1 MSQAQSQVKPQGIA
15 GRIGTWSAQNKKK
28 VLVAWI
34 LFVILSVVGGSMV
47 KSNELTDA
55 DSFAGE
61 SGRAEKTLEKQ
72 FPEAAVAGEMLL
84 ITSKSDTANSLQ
96 FKTAIKDVAKT
107 IGAVPVV
114 TRLQT
119 PVNQEGLVS
128 DNGHTVLVPFEIKG
142 KKEDASKKIGPVN
155 AAVKEAQAAHPELLI
170 EQFGDA
176 SVGAEMDKWVQNDL
190 HKAETMSVPITLII
204 LLIAFGAIVAAGVP
218 VLFAASAVIAT
229 VGLISIPSLLFPV
242 DQYVAI
248 LVTLIGMAV
257 GVDYS
262 LFYLRREREE
272 RAKGHDAPSAIA
284 IASSTSGRTILISGM
299 TVMAAM
305 SGQFLTGDKSG
316 TSNAVGTIMV
326 VAVAMLGSLTALPA
340 MLALLGRHVDKGR
353 IRIPFRRKNRD
364 KNARPEIRDSRMWGF
379 ILNRVLKRP
388 LVSAIGAT
396 ALLLVIASPAL
407 HFKIHQTGTNDLP
420 PDMPGY
426 TVLQH
431 MNKAFPSNNANA
443 TVVVTAPNVN
453 TPDVKQGIADLEQAA
468 KDSGQV
474 NPPFDTRISADGT
487 VAAVEMQLA
496 GTGDD
501 QASKDALKTLR
512 NEIIPATLGNV
523 PGVDANVSGTTA
535 INEDSSARLA
545 ETAPLI
551 FGFVLAMAFILMLVT
566 FRSIVVPIK
575 AIILNLLSVAAAY
588 GVLVW
593 VFQDG
598 HGSSLLGFAPTGGVT
613 PWLPTFLFVILFGLS
628 MDYHVF
634 ILSRVKELVDGG
646 MRTEDAVAQGIK
658 STAGVVTGA
667 AAVMVA
673 VFGIFATLSLVDLK
687 EFGVGL
693 AVAVFL
699 DATIIRGVLLPASMK
714 LLGEHNW
721 WLPKPLQ
728 WLPEFRH
735 EPAPAPVAEV
745 AA

>member
-1 MSQAQSQVKPQGIA
+1 LSQPQVQPQGIA

-28 VLVAWI
+28 VLLGWI
-34 LFVILSVVGGSMV
+34 VFVVLSVIGGGQLT
-47 KSNELTDA
+47 SNELTDA

-61 SGRAEKTLEKQ
+61 SGRAEKTLEKS
-72 FPEAAVAGEMLL
+72 FPEAAVASEML
-84 ITSKSDTANSLQ
+84 IIHSKTQTVGSPKFDA
-96 FKTAIKDVAKT
+96 AVKDIAATVK
-107 IGAVPVV
+107 AVPVV
-114 TRLQT
+114 TRMHT
-119 PVNQEGLVS
+119 PADTDGLVS
-128 DNGHTVLVPFEIKG
+128 DDRHTAMVSFEIKG
-142 KKEDASKKIGPVN
+142 KKDDASGKIGPVK
-155 AAVKEAQAAHPELLI
+155 AAVKDAQGAHPELRV

-176 SVGAEMDKWVQNDL
+176 SVGAEMDKWIQNDL
-190 HKAETMSVPITLII
+190 HKAETMSIPVTLII

-229 VGLISIPSLLFPV
+229 VGLLSVPSQVFPI
-242 DQYVAI
+242 DQYAAI

-257 GVDYS
+257 AVDYS

-272 RAKGHDAPSAIA
+272 RAKGRSEIDAVA
-284 IASSTSGRTILISGM
+284 IASSTSGRTILISGV

-305 SGQFLTGDKSG
+305 AGQFLTGDKAG

-326 VAVAMLGSLTALPA
+326 VAVAMLGSITALPA

-353 IRIPFRRKNRD
+353 IRIPFRRRNKTD
-364 KNARPEIRDSRMWGF
+364 RPQIRESRFWNF
-379 ILNRVLKRP
+379 ILDRVLRRP
-388 LVSAIGAT
+388 LVAALGALAI
-396 ALLLVIASPAL
+396 LLLIASPAL
-407 HFKIHQTGTNDLP
+407 HFKVHQTGINDLP

-426 TVLQH
+426 TVMKH
-431 MNKAFPSNNANA
+431 MQDAFPSNNAGA
-443 TVVVTAPNVN
+443 TVVITADNVN
-453 TPDVKQGIADLEQAA
+453 APEVKQAIADLEQTA
-468 KDSGQV
+468 KESGQV
-474 NPPFDTRISADGT
+474 TPPFDTRVSSDGK
-487 VAAVEMQLA
+487 VAAVDMQLV
-496 GTGDD
+496 GDGQN
-501 QASKDALKTLR
+501 QASKDALNTLR
-512 NEIIPATLGNV
+512 NEIIPSTVGTVHGL
-523 PGVDANVSGTTA
+523 DANVSGTTA
-535 INEDSSARLA
+535 INEDSSAQLA
-545 ETAPLI
+545 RTAPLI
-551 FGFVLAMAFILMLVT
+551 FAFVLAMAFVLMLVT

-598 HGSSLLGFAPTGGVT
+598 HGSSWLGFAPTGGVT

-646 MRTEDAVAQGIK
+646 MSTEDAVAQGIK
-658 STAGVVTGA
+658 STASVVTGA

-693 AVAVFL
+693 AVAVL
-699 DATIIRGVLLPASMK
+699 IDATIIRGVLLPATMK
-714 LLGEHNW
+714 LLGERNW
-721 WLPKPLQ
+721 WLPSPLR

-735 EPAPAPVAEV
+735 EVAPAPRLEGS